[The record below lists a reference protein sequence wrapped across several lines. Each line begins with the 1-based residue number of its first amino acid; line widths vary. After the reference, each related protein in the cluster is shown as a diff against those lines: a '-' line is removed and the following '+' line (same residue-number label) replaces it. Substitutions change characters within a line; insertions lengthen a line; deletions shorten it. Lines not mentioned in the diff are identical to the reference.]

1 MCEKYTKKKIT
12 ILSTSGEVK
21 VRDRCKKGRFYLCLG
36 YGGSENHTYNSIS
49 LFFFLSVSVFGS
61 SIHFVIAVLL
71 YNFSFEL
78 LNLLLW
84 PNNCR
89 LFALVCVPYHLDSCM
104 YMIQNLFISPISY
117 VLLFC
122 FRQSYYLRSCIVRK
136 FTWLCR
142 CCLPAC
148 FFSMRK
154 RCNWC
159 VRVKVFSVTFES
171 TCSLSYDG
179 DMQYPPTVNCI
190 RQLQIPSSS
199 IYPHKVY
206 LWIDKFLSRKHK
218 KEKIISS
225 FI

>member
-1 MCEKYTKKKIT
+1 MSGVWRIW
-12 ILSTSGEVK
+12 TSYIQ
-21 VRDRCKKGRFYLCLG
+21 F
-36 YGGSENHTYNSIS
+36 N
-49 LFFFLSVSVFGS
+49 FFVFFCLSVSVFGS